1 MSNVNTLKAIQCL
14 IGSNCI
20 VSTPDAFYVGPKGL
34 ISNAEIVQTLD
45 EHNTRISANTSN
57 IVDITADIQSIY
69 EDINTITAQSNN
81 TKTQLNTLQGKV
93 QANTSNINVLQEDLN
108 TVNDDINTL
117 KTTLNSNNERLNGEI
132 QLLKDTDDAIYE
144 TFNEHSE
151 YISANTQNIQNQ
163 DKTILSIQ
171 QTIVQLQDDT
181 AVHDL
186 LIKENTKDIN
196 NIKEFQ
202 PTIVNLEVDATSLNN
217 LSTGYYAI
225 KDSTL
230 GEQYSSIVGH
240 IRMYDSNTALVTGL
254 LSIHPEGNIYT
265 GSAINSM
272 FRKANGSWEEV

>member
-34 ISNAEIVQTLD
+34 ISTAEIVQTLD
-45 EHNTRISANTSN
+45 EHSTK
-57 IVDITADIQSIY
+57 
-69 EDINTITAQSNN
+69 INNN
-81 TKTQLNTLQGKV
+81 
-93 QANTSNINVLQEDLN
+93 ASNINAVQADLN
-108 TVNDDINTL
+108 GINNDVNNIKAALSNIN
-117 KTTLNSNNERLNGEI
+117 NNI
-132 QLLKDTDDAIYE
+132 QFLKDTDDAIYE
-144 TFNEHSE
+144 TFDEAFR
-151 YISANTQNIQNQ
+151 YIGDNTQNIQNQ
-163 DKTILSIQ
+163 DRTILSIQ

-186 LIKENTKDIN
+186 SIKENTKDIN

-202 PTIVNLEVDATSLNN
+202 PTIVNLEVDVTSLNN

-265 GSAINSM
+265 GSATNSM
-272 FRKANGSWEEV
+272 FKKENGSWEEV

>member
-34 ISNAEIVQTLD
+34 ISTAEIVQTLD

-57 IVDITADIQSIY
+57 IVSILADIQSIY

-81 TKTQLNTLQGKV
+81 TKTQLDTLQGKV
-93 QANTSNINVLQEDLN
+93 TANTSNINVLQGDLN

-132 QLLKDTDDAIYE
+132 QLLKDTDAAMYE
-144 TFNEHSE
+144 TFVE
-151 YISANTQNIQNQ
+151 ISDYMSNNTQNIQNH
-163 DKTILSIQ
+163 DETILSIQ
-171 QTIVQLQDDT
+171 QTIVQLQNDT

-186 LIKENTKDIN
+186 SIKENTKDIN
-196 NIKEFQ
+196 SIKEFQ
-202 PTIVNLEVDATSLNN
+202 PTTIDLEVDETNINN

-225 KDSTL
+225 KDVTL
-230 GEQYSSIVGH
+230 GEQYSSVVGH

-254 LSIHPEGNIYT
+254 ILINPEGNIYP
-265 GSAINSM
+265 GPAINNI
-272 FRKANGSWEEV
+272 FKKVNGSWEEV